1 MLRLQRIGR
10 ALESAL
16 FPSPPPVAPSN
27 RFPFGCITGT
37 KARKILNA
45 GAQTTKEILHLTE
58 QVRRIRKE
66 KRWFIMP
73 EEIEN
78 FPKILKAWHNFFFFE
93 ELA

>member
-1 MLRLQRIGR
+1 MLN
-10 ALESAL
+10 S
-16 FPSPPPVAPSN
+16 S
-27 RFPFGCITGT
+27 ITGT

-45 GAQTTKEILHLTE
+45 GAPTTKEEILHLIG
-58 QVRRIRKE
+58 QIRRVRKE
-66 KRWFIMP
+66 KRWFIIP